1 MPSGGGTCPTPTP
14 QSRRPGKE
22 ATVADTQTFTITVE
36 ASGEVTPAPPSDDN
50 NEPEETEE

>member
-1 MPSGGGTCPTPTP
+1 
-14 QSRRPGKE
+14 
-22 ATVADTQTFTITVE
+22 VADTQTFTITVE